1 MISLKSILFNYHSI
15 NSSVSELLPWFEQLT
30 SDLIINQDGSLL
42 AGYEIEGLDK
52 YSSSQTDFDRA
63 TQLFNNALKILNEK
77 NTIWIYLDKKKIE
90 IKIESNI
97 TNPISNFIEIEWSKD
112 LSKRKLF
119 SYKHFIFISFFPEVN
134 ESQSIEKWSQLFQN
148 IFLKLRNLSFKLKNE
163 DTKQI
168 IEKSIIEFEIQ
179 LDSYERI
186 LQNLKIKRLSKNNL
200 LTQLSNRIN
209 LASFRSKVPSSLVN
223 QFSLNEFLSMDS
235 IQRVENGVIK
245 FIGALENK
253 YVSMLTIKG
262 YPGQVENTDIEK
274 LLNVNAEFSIIHV
287 YKFLSNENSKNT
299 LMKKEQY
306 YRSRVKSPFVQM
318 FEKVSGVESTRSDL
332 GQLSFANDSR
342 QALISISETENKF
355 GYHTMSILLV
365 AESLDELDKT
375 RKLVSEVLIN
385 IGFGVIKEVLHQI
398 GAFMTSIPGAV
409 DVMVRSTLIGISN
422 LAHLVLLRSVKSE
435 SKFNQHLTEQRRI
448 NSPFLC
454 MFPTSSGVPEYF
466 NFHVGDV
473 GHFLLIGQSG
483 GGKSTLVN
491 FLISMWQK
499 YYPCKTIILDKDK
512 SCYLT
517 VKALGGEYIN
527 LSTNQNEN
535 YRMNPLQWLK
545 DPEKFPLISSWII
558 GLLTTFN
565 NDEISPYKVDR
576 LNHALKL
583 LTSSLSNNLTL
594 SHLKLMLDGIDE
606 DLSSRLSPWV
616 RDDQSEFGFGY
627 LFDNP
632 IDTFFQNLSSQGT
645 SIICIDFSS
654 ILVNEK
660 IARPIIEYL
669 LLCVDNYI
677 DGKSPSLIYLEEA
690 WYLLKDKRFSDQFEN
705 WIKTMRK
712 KMAII
717 GLSTQSV
724 DDIKKL
730 SISAAIND
738 NIKTKIFLP
747 NLQVDASY
755 STYKDFLGLRDDHI
769 QSLKNLTPK
778 SQYLIW
784 QDERVRVIDAKLPFR
799 VLALT
804 RSDSYAIGL
813 FDQLFHKNGL
823 EAYMSKLEKLQ

>member
-1 MISLKSILFNYHSI
+1 MISLKSILYNYHSI

-52 YSSSQTDFDRA
+52 YSSSQIDFDRA

-409 DVMVRSTLIGISN
+409 DVMVRSTLIDISN

-435 SKFNQHLTEQRRI
+435 SKFNQHLSEQRRK

>member
-1 MISLKSILFNYHSI
+1 MISLKSVLYNYHSI

-30 SDLIINQDGSLL
+30 SELIINQDGSLL

-52 YSSSQTDFDRA
+52 YSSSQADFDRA

-90 IKIESNI
+90 IKIESDI
-97 TNPISNFIEIEWSKD
+97 INPISNFIEIEWLKD

-119 SYKHFIFISFFPEVN
+119 SYKHLIFISFYPEVN
-134 ESQSIEKWSQLFQN
+134 ESNSIKKWSQLFQN
-148 IFLKLRNLSFKLKNE
+148 IFLKLRNLSFKLKNQ
-163 DTKQI
+163 DAKKI
-168 IEKSIIEFEIQ
+168 IEKSITEFEIQ
-179 LDSYERI
+179 LESYERI

-200 LTQLSNRIN
+200 LTRLSHRIN
-209 LASFRSKVPSSLVN
+209 LASFRSKISSPLVN
-223 QFSLNEFLSMDS
+223 QFSLNDFLSMDS

-253 YVSMLTIKG
+253 YVSMLSIKG

-287 YKFLSNENSKNT
+287 YKFLSNESSKNT

-385 IGFGVIKEVLHQI
+385 IGFSVIKEVLHQI

-435 SKFNQHLTEQRRI
+435 FKFNQHLIDQRRI
-448 NSPFLC
+448 NAPFLC
-454 MFPTSSGVPEYF
+454 LFPTSSGVPEYF

-527 LSTNQNEN
+527 LSINQNEN

-565 NDEISPYKVDR
+565 NDEISPYQVDR

-583 LTSSLSNNLTL
+583 LTSSLNNNLTL
-594 SHLKLMLDGIDE
+594 SHLKQMLDGIDE

-632 IDTFFQNLSSQGT
+632 ADTFFQNLSSQST

-730 SISAAIND
+730 SISASIND

-813 FDQLFHKNGL
+813 FDKLFHKNGL
-823 EAYMSKLEKLQ
+823 EAYMSRLEKLQ

>member
-1 MISLKSILFNYHSI
+1 MISLKSILYNYHSI

-52 YSSSQTDFDRA
+52 YSSSQIDFDRA

-148 IFLKLRNLSFKLKNE
+148 IFLKLRNLSFKLKSE

-435 SKFNQHLTEQRRI
+435 SKFNQHLSEQRRI

-690 WYLLKDKRFSDQFEN
+690 WYLLKDKRFRDQFEN

>member
-1 MISLKSILFNYHSI
+1 MISLKSILYNYHSI

-52 YSSSQTDFDRA
+52 YSSSQIDFDRA

-148 IFLKLRNLSFKLKNE
+148 IFLKLRNLSFKLKSE

-409 DVMVRSTLIGISN
+409 DVMVRSTLIDISN

-435 SKFNQHLTEQRRI
+435 SKFNQHLSEQRRI

>member
-1 MISLKSILFNYHSI
+1 MISLKSILYNYHSI

-52 YSSSQTDFDRA
+52 YSSSQIDFDRA

-134 ESQSIEKWSQLFQN
+134 ESQSIEKWSQFFQN

-435 SKFNQHLTEQRRI
+435 SKFNQHLSEQRRI

>member
-1 MISLKSILFNYHSI
+1 MISLKSILYNYHSI

-52 YSSSQTDFDRA
+52 YSSSQIDFDRA

-435 SKFNQHLTEQRRI
+435 SKFNQHLSEQRRI

>member
-1 MISLKSILFNYHSI
+1 MISLKSILYNYHSI

-52 YSSSQTDFDRA
+52 YSSSQIDFDRA

-148 IFLKLRNLSFKLKNE
+148 IFLKLRNLSFKLKSE

-435 SKFNQHLTEQRRI
+435 SKFNQHLSEQRRI

>member
-1 MISLKSILFNYHSI
+1 MISLKSVLYNYHSI

-42 AGYEIEGLDK
+42 AGYEIDGLDK
-52 YSSSQTDFDRA
+52 YSSSQIDFDRA
-63 TQLFNNALKILNEK
+63 TQIFNNALTILNEK
-77 NTIWIYLDKKKIE
+77 NTIWIYLDKRKIE
-90 IKIESNI
+90 IKIESDI
-97 TNPISNFIEIEWSKD
+97 ANPISNYIEIEWSKD

-134 ESQSIEKWSQLFQN
+134 ESQSIERWSQIFQN

-435 SKFNQHLTEQRRI
+435 SKFNQHLSEQRRI

-632 IDTFFQNLSSQGT
+632 IDTFFQNLSGQVT

>member
-1 MISLKSILFNYHSI
+1 MISLKSILYNYHSI

>member
-1 MISLKSILFNYHSI
+1 
-15 NSSVSELLPWFEQLT
+15 
-30 SDLIINQDGSLL
+30 
-42 AGYEIEGLDK
+42 
-52 YSSSQTDFDRA
+52 
-63 TQLFNNALKILNEK
+63 
-77 NTIWIYLDKKKIE
+77 
-90 IKIESNI
+90 
-97 TNPISNFIEIEWSKD
+97 
-112 LSKRKLF
+112 
-119 SYKHFIFISFFPEVN
+119 
-134 ESQSIEKWSQLFQN
+134 
-148 IFLKLRNLSFKLKNE
+148 
-163 DTKQI
+163 
-168 IEKSIIEFEIQ
+168 
-179 LDSYERI
+179 
-186 LQNLKIKRLSKNNL
+186 
-200 LTQLSNRIN
+200 
-209 LASFRSKVPSSLVN
+209 
-223 QFSLNEFLSMDS
+223 
-235 IQRVENGVIK
+235 
-245 FIGALENK
+245 
-253 YVSMLTIKG
+253 
-262 YPGQVENTDIEK
+262 
-274 LLNVNAEFSIIHV
+274 
-287 YKFLSNENSKNT
+287 
-299 LMKKEQY
+299 MKKEQY

-435 SKFNQHLTEQRRI
+435 SKFNQHLSEQRRI

-823 EAYMSKLEKLQ
+823 EAYMSKLEKF

>member
-1 MISLKSILFNYHSI
+1 MISLKSILYNYHSI

-52 YSSSQTDFDRA
+52 YSSSQIDFDRA

-409 DVMVRSTLIGISN
+409 DVMVRSTLIDISN

-435 SKFNQHLTEQRRI
+435 SKFNQHLSEQRRI

>member
-1 MISLKSILFNYHSI
+1 MISLKSILYNYHSI

-52 YSSSQTDFDRA
+52 YSSSQIDFDRA

-134 ESQSIEKWSQLFQN
+134 ESQSIEKWIQLFQN

-274 LLNVNAEFSIIHV
+274 LLNINAEFSIIHV

-435 SKFNQHLTEQRRI
+435 SKFNQHLSEQRRI
-448 NSPFLC
+448 TSPFLC